1 MMPLLHDGYIVAV
14 DSSQT
19 DRKDLYGKIV
29 IAWHKKK
36 GLTVSR
42 LLRYDHTE
50 VLMPENR
57 EYEAVSLQGDHDWRI
72 MAKVLWWVGRGP

>member
-14 DSSQT
+14 DASQT
-19 DRKDLYGKIV
+19 ERQDLYGKIV
-29 IAWHKKK
+29 VMWHKNN

-57 EYEAVSLQGDHDWRI
+57 NYDAVSLQGNNEWRV
-72 MAKVLWWVGRGP
+72 MAKVLWWVGKAP